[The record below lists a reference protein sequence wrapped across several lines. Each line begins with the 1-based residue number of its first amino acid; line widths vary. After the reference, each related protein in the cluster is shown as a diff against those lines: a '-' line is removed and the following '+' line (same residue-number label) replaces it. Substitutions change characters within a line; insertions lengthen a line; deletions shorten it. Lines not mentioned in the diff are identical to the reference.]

1 MYNIKVLTLNHKEEY
16 NMNNR
21 VKVYTDGACSNNQ
34 LKENR
39 GGYGAII
46 LGLDEGPIR
55 IKGGYRNTT
64 NNRME
69 LRAVIEGLKRV
80 DEDLLVTVY
89 SDSQYVV
96 DGITKW
102 MPGWLAKGKKR
113 ENWTL
118 WMELYNIVMTFSNIE
133 FIKVKGH
140 SNNMYNNEADKL
152 AREACEGFNLQ
163 IDQDQDI
170 PDNCFYT
177 KKDSL
182 S

>member
-1 MYNIKVLTLNHKEEY
+1 MYNIKVLILNHKEEY

-46 LGLDEGPIR
+46 LGLEDEPII

-64 NNRME
+64 NNKME

-80 DEDLLVTVY
+80 KANSLVTVY

-96 DGITKW
+96 EGITKW
-102 MPGWLAKGKKR
+102 MLGWLAKGKKR
-113 ENWTL
+113 ANWTL
-118 WMELYNIVMTFSNIE
+118 WMELVEIVDKFE
-133 FIKVKGH
+133 EVKFVEVKGH
-140 SNNMYNNEADKL
+140 SDNIYNNKADKL
-152 AREACEGFNLQ
+152 AREACEGFNLP
-163 IDQDQDI
+163 IDEDQDT
-170 PDNCFYT
+170 PDN
-177 KKDSL
+177 
-182 S
+182 

>member
-1 MYNIKVLTLNHKEEY
+1 
-16 NMNNR
+16 MNNR

-46 LGLDEGPIR
+46 LGLEDEPII

-64 NNRME
+64 NNKME

-80 DEDLLVTVY
+80 KANSLVTVY

-96 DGITKW
+96 EGITKW
-102 MPGWLAKGKKR
+102 MPIWLAKGKKR
-113 ENWTL
+113 ANWTL
-118 WMELYNIVMTFSNIE
+118 WMELEKVASKFKNIKFE
-133 FIKVKGH
+133 KVKGH

-152 AREACEGFNLQ
+152 ARTACNGINLP
-163 IDQDQDI
+163 IEPNMD
-170 PDNCFYT
+170 
-177 KKDSL
+177 
-182 S
+182 